1 MVFEILSTTAF
12 GREKKGEV
20 GVDRLVD
27 EGGFSASYPLHD
39 VSNYLDIFYL
49 VGSLKLQGPFEYPGP
64 DVPHTELN
72 NRQILHQFWARWG
85 NWYKYQPLDHIRD
98 YFGEKIAIYFAWLG
112 RVQKFE
118 F

>member
-39 VSNYLDIFYL
+39 VSNNLDTF
-49 VGSLKLQGPFEYPGP
+49 G
-64 DVPHTELN
+64 
-72 NRQILHQFWARWG
+72 
-85 NWYKYQPLDHIRD
+85 LDH
-98 YFGEKIAIYFAWLG
+98 
-112 RVQKFE
+112 
-118 F
+118 